1 MLRERINVKMFPM
14 SGAPGAVAGAEDPEE
29 AMDAVEATKMAT
41 VAQAHKRGR
50 ENALSAV
57 PQMGT

>member
-1 MLRERINVKMFPM
+1 MVPM

-29 AMDAVEATKMAT
+29 AMEAVESTKMAT
-41 VAQAHKRGR
+41 VAEAHKRGR
-50 ENALSAV
+50 ENALSVV